1 MFFTIKDGKISTA
14 NAFEKNEKTDCIAVY
29 TRDEWTALPIEQ
41 KYGISAVIPEN
52 NHFSKLERY
61 SDYMSGSL
69 HIPLKKHARGY
80 IDFLFFII
88 DRKIIFID
96 NNSFVLNQIDKLIAG
111 KCSKTVTLEKFLY
124 EFLVLLLDGE
134 PAYLESLENRITKLE
149 EYILDGSIKNFN
161 FQMLEIKKEITKI
174 HRFYS
179 QLTEISEVL
188 IDNED
193 DFFKKEAAFIM
204 PVFEGRA
211 ERVLSEIQ
219 SLRDYAMQVEEVYQS
234 EISIKQNDVM
244 KVLTIVTTLF
254 LPLSLIAG
262 WYGMNFVGMHELEW
276 KYGYLFVSLL
286 SAAVVGLCIF
296 IFKKKKLF

>member
-1 MFFTIKDGKISTA
+1 MYYIIEQGKIKATESTGQDIMVDSI
-14 NAFEKNEKTDCIAVY
+14 EVY
-29 TRDEWTALPIEQ
+29 TSDEWSALPTEQ
-41 KYGISAVIPEN
+41 QYDIVAVSPEN
-52 NHFSKLERY
+52 IHFSKLERY
-61 SDYMSGSL
+61 TDYMSGSL
-69 HIPLKKHARGY
+69 HIPLKKHSKGY

-96 NNSFVLNQIDKLIAG
+96 NNGFVLKHIDKLIAG

-124 EFLVLLLDGE
+124 EFFVLLLDEE
-134 PAYLESLENRITKLE
+134 PSYLESLENRISKLE
-149 EYILDGSIKNFN
+149 EHILDGSIKNFN

-179 QLTEISEVL
+179 QLTAISEVL
-188 IDNED
+188 IENED
-193 DFFKKEAAFIM
+193 DFFTKDAAVII
-204 PVFEGRA
+204 PVFAGRA
-211 ERVLSEIQ
+211 QRVLLEIQ

-276 KYGYLFVSLL
+276 KYGYLFVTLL
-286 SAAVVGLCIF
+286 SVAVVGLCIF
-296 IFKKKKLF
+296 IFKKKKFF